1 MIIVATMVLG
11 AFCIGSVDAETP
23 DDGTPVVE
31 APETTTYEIQYKV
44 GEEVYSFSG
53 TSQTVTLQSL
63 EQLGIEAPEGET
75 FTGWMQTGTT
85 ITVGVGS
92 SVTLKAGEP
101 TQFEA
106 QFATT
111 TYTVTFVSEGVT
123 VSTATVEHDKPIT
136 APADPVREGYVFE
149 GWNPAVAE
157 TATADVTYT
166 AQWREIFDVAWIVDG
181 TRVASGTTESTETL
195 KVPADPEKDAYE
207 FTGWFDAAGVMYTAA
222 YEFTGDTVMTAQFRA
237 DTYTVTFVYGEEETV
252 LGTATVEHGETV
264 IAPALPSGYVGW
276 AFDFAT
282 PITGDVTIKAIAAEP
297 DEGMS
302 TGMQIGLYIAGVVLV
317 IFAFFAVWGIKTG
330 KIQLKRKS

>member
-11 AFCIGSVDAETP
+11 AFCIGSVDAETT
-23 DDGTPVVE
+23 DDGTPAVGT
-31 APETTTYEIQYKV
+31 ETTTYEIQYKV

-92 SVTLKAGEP
+92 SVTLKADEP

-111 TYTVTFVSEGVT
+111 TYTITFVSEGVT